1 MTDSE
6 PAPINSGFGFSNYRQ
21 GIADTT
27 ILSQQFPPEYQQQV
41 QHTYQP
47 DVIVNTIHHKRDTR
61 RLYREH
67 YPDFPHPGTTLAT
80 SRTVTDYADLIKTL
94 QAYNP
99 LMQKFFSKE
108 NIDHLQ
114 EEIIRQIY
122 QRSQGRFRI
131 SRQSDD
137 ELFIVMRSIYLS
149 APTDPYNQATI
160 PQQIAQLNFLVLN
173 DVIPRIIEN
182 IHSYLGFVR
191 DNGHAVRPIDRPM
204 ATNTAGIKLCRGP
217 SSLIP

>member
-1 MTDSE
+1 MPNSE

-21 GIADTT
+21 GIADSSV
-27 ILSQQFPPEYQQQV
+27 LSQQFLPEHQQRV
-41 QHTYQP
+41 AHTYQP
-47 DVIVNTIHHKRDTR
+47 DVIVNTIHHKRDSR

-67 YPDFPHPGTTLAT
+67 YPDFPHPGTTFQ
-80 SRTVTDYADLIKTL
+80 TVTDYADLIKTD

-114 EEIIRQIY
+114 QEIIRQIY
-122 QRSQGRFRI
+122 QQSQGRFRI

-137 ELFIVMRSIYLS
+137 ELFIVMRSVYLS
-149 APTDPYNQATI
+149 APTDPCNRATI

-191 DNGHAVRPIDRPM
+191 DNGQAVRPIDRPI